1 MTIQEM
7 VLEEMMQAAERQAEE
22 ADAYRG
28 PWLLDEV
35 TADDAVAV
43 TAQGR
48 RTR

>member
-7 VLEEMMQAAERQAEE
+7 VLEEMMQAAERQADE
-22 ADAYRG
+22 AEAYR
-28 PWLLDEV
+28 LLDEV
-35 TADDAVAV
+35 TDDAVAV

>member
-7 VLEEMMQAAERQAEE
+7 VLEEMIQTAERMAEE
-22 ADAYRG
+22 ADAYR
-28 PWLLDEV
+28 LLEV
-35 TADDAVAV
+35 TDDDAVAV